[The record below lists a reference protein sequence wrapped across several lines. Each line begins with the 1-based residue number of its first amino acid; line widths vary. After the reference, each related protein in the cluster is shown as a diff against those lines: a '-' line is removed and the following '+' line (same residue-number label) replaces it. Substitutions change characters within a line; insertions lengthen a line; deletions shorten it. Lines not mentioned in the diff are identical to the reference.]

1 MKTIQWFPGHMTKAM
16 RMMQQNLTLVD
27 GIIFVLDAR
36 CPAASFNPKL
46 KKLANNKPVLYVLNK
61 GDLADGRADALL
73 NIIRKKGAEAV
84 KINAVNSN
92 SRRDI
97 AGAIEKLIAEK
108 RAKALEKGYNRTFR
122 FMVAG
127 VPNTGKSTLINL
139 LAGSRRAE
147 VGDKAGVTR
156 GKQWIRCESF
166 ELLDTPGTMPPA
178 FENQYLA
185 AHLAFVGS
193 INDDIL
199 DLDDIC
205 LLLLKELQEKYPE
218 RLKERYGIEGGTNV
232 DLNDGSSGCDVIKK
246 PGCGATPLEMLDTV
260 CEKRGF
266 KLRGNEYDYER
277 AIRAVIDDFRK
288 GKLGKI
294 TLDTVADL
302 DKLEF

>member
-16 RMMQQNLTLVD
+16 RMMQDNLSLVD

-97 AGAIEKLIAEK
+97 AGAIEKLVAEK
-108 RAKALEKGYNRTFR
+108 RAKALEKGYNKTFR
-122 FMVAG
+122 FMIAG

-199 DLDDIC
+199 DLDDIA

-218 RLKERYGIEGGTNV
+218 SLKERYGIEGG
-232 DLNDGSSGCDVIKK
+232 
-246 PGCGATPLEMLDTV
+246 TPLEMLDTV

-288 GKLGKI
+288 GKLGRI
-294 TLDTVADL
+294 TLDTAADIEGL
-302 DKLEF
+302 DF

>member
-16 RMMQQNLTLVD
+16 RMMQENLSLVD

-46 KKLANNKPVLYVLNK
+46 KKMANNKPVLYVLNK

-73 NIIRKKGAEAV
+73 GIIRKQGAEAV

-92 SRRDI
+92 SRREI
-97 AGAIEKLIAEK
+97 AAAIEKLVAEK

-199 DLDDIC
+199 DMDDIA
-205 LLLLKELQEKYPE
+205 LLLLEELSVKYPD
-218 RLKERYGIEGGTNV
+218 RLKERYGIDGGTPV
-232 DLNDGSSGCDVIKK
+232 G
-246 PGCGATPLEMLDTV
+246 MLDKV

-266 KLRGNEYDYER
+266 KLRGGDYDYER

-288 GKLGKI
+288 AKLGRI
-294 TLDTVADL
+294 TLDSAEDVSAL
-302 DKLEF
+302 AY